1 MDVVLGILDV
11 LTDTQRSRY
20 VKHIAYGMTV
30 RDIAAEEGCSHVS
43 VIESLESAKKRIAKE
58 LKKRG
63 YEG

>member
-1 MDVVLGILDV
+1 
-11 LTDTQRSRY
+11 
-20 VKHIAYGMTV
+20 MTV

-43 VIESLESAKKRIAKE
+43 VVESLESAKKRIAKE